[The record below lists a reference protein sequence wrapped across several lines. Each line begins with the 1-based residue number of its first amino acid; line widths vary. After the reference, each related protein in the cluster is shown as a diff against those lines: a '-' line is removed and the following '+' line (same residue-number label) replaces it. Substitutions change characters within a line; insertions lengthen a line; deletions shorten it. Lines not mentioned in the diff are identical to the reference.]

1 MGASNSKA
9 VTSQTASSIV
19 RRFKAH
25 AAGSGER
32 AMMFAY
38 RFGCDQNMRHYAG
51 SKFVLLDA
59 TGHYP
64 DLSAPDETIA
74 AISAYV

>member
-1 MGASNSKA
+1 
-9 VTSQTASSIV
+9 
-19 RRFKAH
+19 
-25 AAGSGER
+25 
-32 AMMFAY
+32 MMFAY